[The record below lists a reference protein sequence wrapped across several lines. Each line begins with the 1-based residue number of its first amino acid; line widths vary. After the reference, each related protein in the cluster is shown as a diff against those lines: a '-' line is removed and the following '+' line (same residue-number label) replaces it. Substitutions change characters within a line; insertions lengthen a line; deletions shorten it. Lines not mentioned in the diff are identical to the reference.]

1 MNNLEGLQHDPKLSG
16 RILENIGIK
25 INLSEIPEY
34 MEYMDYRYNAPW
46 LIIQFRRIFMWVKIS
61 QLKLDAQLAV
71 LNKTI
76 EEGYDL

>member
-1 MNNLEGLQHDPKLSG
+1 MNILEGLQPDLKLSG

-46 LIIQFRRIFMWVKIS
+46 LVIQFRRIFMQAKIS
-61 QLKLDAQLAV
+61 QLNFNAQLAM

-76 EEGYDL
+76 EAGQ